1 LDAGDHVRFKARAA
15 DRTLKPP
22 YKPQFVTKQRE
33 LMYTASRVDP
43 GIHCYPLG
51 GPRIGAPTEIVQTPT
66 TIYLM
71 YGAESSNE
79 DMAHTLGVVPI
90 GGQHN
95 KDREAVPDGRSIGCG
110 DADPV
115 VL

>member
-1 LDAGDHVRFKARAA
+1 QRLDKVELSADGETWVAVYRDAPELDAGDQVRLKARAA

-33 LMYTASRVDP
+33 LMNTTSRVDP

-51 GPRIGAPTEIVQTPT
+51 VPRIGAPTEIVQTPT

-79 DMAHTLGVVPI
+79 DMAHTFRV
-90 GGQHN
+90 
-95 KDREAVPDGRSIGCG
+95 
-110 DADPV
+110 
-115 VL
+115 